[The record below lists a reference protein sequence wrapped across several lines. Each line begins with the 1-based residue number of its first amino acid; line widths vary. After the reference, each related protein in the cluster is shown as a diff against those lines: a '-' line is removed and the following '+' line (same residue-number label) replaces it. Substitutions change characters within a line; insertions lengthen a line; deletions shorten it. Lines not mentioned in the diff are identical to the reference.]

1 VIVPQQSLC
10 CGRPLYDYGFL
21 DQAQRQ
27 LRQILDVLAPQIEAG
42 MPVVGLEPSC
52 VAVFRD
58 ELINLFPHDENAR
71 RLNQQTFLLS
81 EFLEKKVKNYQPP
94 KLQRKAVVHGH
105 CHHKAIMKL
114 KDEEEVLT
122 KLGLDYQTLDSGCC
136 GMAGAFGFEKDHYAI
151 SMQIGERVL
160 LPAVRQAE
168 QETLIIADGFSC
180 REQIE
185 QSTDRHALHL
195 AQVLQM
201 ALHEGQDGATS
212 ESVG

>member
-1 VIVPQQSLC
+1 
-10 CGRPLYDYGFL
+10 
-21 DQAQRQ
+21 
-27 LRQILDVLAPQIEAG
+27 

-58 ELINLFPHDENAR
+58 ELINLFPHDENAK
-71 RLNQQTFLLS
+71 RLSQQTFLLS
-81 EFLEKKVKNYQPP
+81 EFLEKKVKEYQPP
-94 KLQRKAVVHGH
+94 KLQRKAVVHGR

-114 KDEEEVLT
+114 KDEEALLT

-151 SMQIGERVL
+151 SMRIGERVL
-160 LPAVRQAE
+160 LPAVRQAD

-185 QSTDRHALHL
+185 QSTDRHTLHL

-201 ALHEGQDGATS
+201 ALHEGQD
-212 ESVG
+212 ESTGKGDEENAEQTKQSSPLLLSAVLALLGVVLLWIWKQRR